1 MNTGIW
7 VGALVGGAVVL
18 VAVIGLLTLL
28 YVFVRGIDQAV
39 ASLLDPG
46 ADVRANTAKINDLLT
61 TARVLNEIKEEALLH
76 DELLATR

>member
-1 MNTGIW
+1 MNTDIW

-28 YVFVRGIDQAV
+28 YIFVRGIDQAV

-61 TARVLNEIKEEALLH
+61 TARVLNEIKEEALMH

>member
-1 MNTGIW
+1 MNTDIW

-61 TARVLNEIKEEALLH
+61 TARVLNEIKEEALMH

>member
-1 MNTGIW
+1 MNTDIW

-28 YVFVRGIDQAV
+28 YVLVRGIDQAV

-61 TARVLNEIKEEALLH
+61 TARVLNEIKEEALMH

>member
-1 MNTGIW
+1 MTDIW

-28 YVFVRGIDQAV
+28 YVLVRGIDQAV

-46 ADVRANTAKINDLLT
+46 GDVRANTAKINDLLT